1 MRNFQ
6 LAARFHEAVPSL
18 VVVMAVMLV
27 LCPDIHA
34 AEKRSK
40 SATEGLVKS
49 DSPLHIASDRME
61 VMQKERMILFEG
73 HVEIRQDDL
82 SITAARMRVFAAASG
97 KEKPKEKDPQN
108 AMMEKI
114 DRIEVE
120 GEVRISQRDKLATSD
135 KAVYYHQDRKIVLMG
150 RPVVSQ
156 GRDKVQGRLI
166 TLYIDEGKSVVEG
179 GSETPV
185 QAVLHPSR
193 KEEGR

>member
-1 MRNFQ
+1 MRNSK
-6 LAARFHEAVPSL
+6 RAVLPEMVPKLVLL
-18 VVVMAVMLV
+18 VVVMLV
-27 LCPDIHA
+27 ACPGLHA
-34 AEKRSK
+34 AEKRAK
-40 SATEGLVKS
+40 SATGGLVKS
-49 DSPLHIASDRME
+49 GSPLHIASDRME

-73 HVEIRQDDL
+73 HVEVRQDDL

-97 KEKPKEKDPQN
+97 KEKDRDKDPQD

-120 GEVRISQRDKLATSD
+120 GDVRISQRDKLATSD

-179 GSETPV
+179 GSESPV

-193 KEEGR
+193 KE

>member
-1 MRNFQ
+1 MKNSKLGDRCT
-6 LAARFHEAVPSL
+6 EAVPR
-18 VVVMAVMLV
+18 LV
-27 LCPDIHA
+27 LFMAFMLFLCPGLHA
-34 AEKRSK
+34 AEKRGK

-82 SITAARMRVFAAASG
+82 SITAARMRVFGSASG
-97 KEKPKEKDPQN
+97 KEKGKEKDPQN

-120 GEVRISQRDKLATSD
+120 GDVRISQRDKLATSD